1 MVESSMIP
9 CKGCTPWQGLLFTV
23 SLLTCWYRPTTAHV
37 TIESVPAHVVEGESN
52 LFLVHNLPDNLL
64 TISWFKEEADID
76 HKIATY
82 TLKYNIAVPG
92 AAHSGRETVY
102 PNGSLWIQNVT
113 HKDTGFYILET
124 RSRKVK
130 FISTIYI
137 HLHVYTS
144 VLNCGRH
151 LTSAQPTI
159 ESVPPRVTKGSSVL
173 LVVHNLPEN
182 LRALS
187 WYKGINV
194 FKNHEVGR
202 HIIAKN
208 SSVPG
213 PAHSGRETV
222 YSNGSLVLHN
232 VTWKDAGFYT
242 LLTLTTDLA
251 AEVAHVQL
259 QLDTSHCGYH
269 PTSAQLTLESVP
281 PNIAKG
287 RSVLLV
293 VHHLPENLRGIFWY
307 KGDRVSQSREIAKHI
322 IATNSSVPGPAH
334 SGRETLYSNGSLLLH
349 SPTYKDAGWYTLL
362 TVTTDMKPEIVHIH
376 LQLDTS
382 LSACCKDVTSAQLTI
397 EQVPRDAAKG
407 ESVLFLV
414 HNLPEDLQTFSWYKS
429 IYSTHVLQ
437 IAEYSSV
444 TNSIT
449 QGHAHSSRTIMY
461 SNGSLLL
468 QNVTEKDAGFYTLQT
483 LNRVFK
489 TEKIHV
495 ELHVNPCRLP
505 PAQLTIESMPRNVV
519 EGENA
524 LLLVY
529 NIPENLRSFV
539 WYKGIPIVKSTKIA
553 QNVVTSNKTMLGP
566 AHSGRETMYPNG
578 SLLFQYAAQKDT
590 GFYTL
595 RTLNAQFETQ
605 EAHVYLHIYKPVTQP
620 FIRVTS
626 TKVTVRSSVVFTC
639 LSADTGISTQWIFNN
654 QNLQLTDR
662 MTLSPKKCRL
672 SIDPVRM
679 EDAGEYKCE
688 VSNPVSSMTSLP
700 VRLAVMN
707 E

>member
-9 CKGCTPWQGLLFTV
+9 CKGCTTWQGLLLTV
-23 SLLTCWYRPTTAHV
+23 SLLTCWYRPTTAQV
-37 TIESVPAHVVEGESN
+37 TIESVPPHVVEGESN
-52 LFLVHNLPDNLL
+52 LFLVHNLPENLL
-64 TISWFKEEADID
+64 TISWFKEEANMD
-76 HKIATY
+76 HKIMTY
-82 TLKYNIAVPG
+82 TLKYNIALPG
-92 AAHSGRETVY
+92 PAHSGRETVY

-124 RSRKVK
+124 RKVK
-130 FISTIYI
+130 IISTIYI

-144 VLNCGRH
+144 VLNCGLH
-151 LTSAQPTI
+151 HTSAQPTI

-173 LVVHNLPEN
+173 LVVQNLPEN
-182 LRALS
+182 PRALF

-251 AEVAHVQL
+251 TEVAHVQ
-259 QLDTSHCGYH
+259 
-269 PTSAQLTLESVP
+269 
-281 PNIAKG
+281 
-287 RSVLLV
+287 
-293 VHHLPENLRGIFWY
+293 
-307 KGDRVSQSREIAKHI
+307 
-322 IATNSSVPGPAH
+322 
-334 SGRETLYSNGSLLLH
+334 
-349 SPTYKDAGWYTLL
+349 
-362 TVTTDMKPEIVHIH
+362 

-382 LSACCKDVTSAQLTI
+382 LSACCKDVTSVQLTI
-397 EQVPRDAAKG
+397 EQVPRHAAKG

-414 HNLPEDLQTFSWYKS
+414 HNLPEDLQTFCWYKS
-429 IYSTHVLQ
+429 IYSTHLFQ
-437 IAEYSSV
+437 IAEYSSI

-449 QGHAHSSRTIMY
+449 QGHAHSSRTIVY

-483 LNRVFK
+483 LSRDFRTK
-489 TEKIHV
+489 KIHV
-495 ELHVNPCRLP
+495 ELHVN
-505 PAQLTIESMPRNVV
+505 Q
-519 EGENA
+519 
-524 LLLVY
+524 
-529 NIPENLRSFV
+529 
-539 WYKGIPIVKSTKIA
+539 
-553 QNVVTSNKTMLGP
+553 
-566 AHSGRETMYPNG
+566 
-578 SLLFQYAAQKDT
+578 
-590 GFYTL
+590 
-595 RTLNAQFETQ
+595 
-605 EAHVYLHIYKPVTQP
+605 PVTQP

-626 TKVTVRSSVVFTC
+626 TKVTVRSSVVLTC
-639 LSADTGISTQWIFNN
+639 LSANTGISTQWIFNN
-654 QNLQLTDR
+654 RSLQLTDR

-672 SIDPVRM
+672 TIDPVRM
-679 EDAGEYKCE
+679 EDDGEYKCE

>member
-9 CKGCTPWQGLLFTV
+9 CKGCNPWQGLLFTA
-23 SLLTCWYRPTTAHV
+23 SLLTCWYRPNTAQV
-37 TIESVPAHVVEGESN
+37 IIESVPLHVVEGESN

-64 TISWFKEEADID
+64 TISWFKKRANMD

-92 AAHSGRETVY
+92 AAHSDRETVY

-113 HKDTGFYILET
+113 HKDTGIYILQT
-124 RSRKVK
+124 RSRKAKIV
-130 FISTIYI
+130 STKYTY
-137 HLHVYTS
+137 LHVYTS
-144 VLNCGRH
+144 LLNCGH
-151 LTSAQPTI
+151 PLTSARPSI
-159 ESVPPRVTKGSSVL
+159 ESVPPRVTEGSSVL

-194 FKNHEVGR
+194 FKNHEIGR

-208 SSVPG
+208 SSMSG

-242 LLTLTTDLA
+242 LLTLTTDMT

-259 QLDTSHCGYH
+259 QLDTLHCA
-269 PTSAQLTLESVP
+269 TSAQLTIESVP
-281 PNIAKG
+281 PRIAEG
-287 RSVLLV
+287 GSVLLV
-293 VHHLPENLRGIFWY
+293 AHNLPNNHRSFYWY
-307 KGDRVSQSREIAKHI
+307 KGVIVSKKYEIGKHI
-322 IATNSSVPGPAH
+322 IAINSSVLGPAH
-334 SGRETLYSNGSLLLH
+334 SGRETLYSNGSLQLH
-349 SPTYKDAGWYTLL
+349 SATWKDAGWYTLHIPSI
-362 TVTTDMKPEIVHIH
+362 DMKLQIAHIQ

-397 EQVPRDAAKG
+397 EQVPQDAAKG
-407 ESVLFLV
+407 ESVLLLV

-429 IYSTHVLQ
+429 KYSLQ
-437 IAEYSSV
+437 NCKIAVY
-444 TNSIT
+444 NRAMNYLT
-449 QGHAHSSRTIMY
+449 QGPAHSRRTMVY
-461 SNGSLLL
+461 TNGSLLL
-468 QNVTEKDAGFYTLQT
+468 QDVTEKDAGIYTLQI
-483 LNRVFK
+483 LNRDFK
-489 TEKIHV
+489 TEKTHV
-495 ELHVNPCRLP
+495 QLHVNSCRRP
-505 PAQLTIESMPRNVV
+505 PVQLTIESMPHNVV
-519 EGENA
+519 ERKNA
-524 LLLVY
+524 LLLVH
-529 NIPENLRSFV
+529 NIPEDLQSFV
-539 WYKGIPIVKSTKIA
+539 WYKGIPIDNEHKIA
-553 QNVVTSNKTMLGP
+553 QNVITSNESMLGP
-566 AHSGRETMYPNG
+566 AHSGRVTVYPNG
-578 SLLFQYAAQKDT
+578 SLLLHNVAQEDT

-595 RTLNAQFETQ
+595 RTLNTQFETQ
-605 EAHVYLHIYKPVTQP
+605 EAHVYLHIYKPVTLP

-662 MTLSPKKCRL
+662 MTLSPKKCQL

-679 EDAGEYKCE
+679 KDAGEYKCE
-688 VSNPVSSMTSLP
+688 VSNKVSSRTSPP
-700 VRLAVMN
+700 VYLDVMN